1 LQQQQKKKKKI
12 EQSARLGKLHE
23 LVQKCVTPFIQD
35 SAEIPENVY
44 IIFKNWEKIAI
55 LFCVQTLQAAAAAA
69 AAW

>member
-23 LVQKCVTPFIQD
+23 LVQKNFTPFIQD